1 MHFLL
6 IDEDDTRMK
15 IVTARVKNEMTPQ
28 AKCTWAKSSA
38 HALEILQYLQPDM
51 VLLHQDQPGIIALTQ
66 VAEAKQIKLL
76 RYMDQDSLYL
86 QHMDEVVKEAI

>member
-15 IVTARVKNEMTPQ
+15 IVTARVKNETTQ
-28 AKCTWAKSSA
+28 NAKCTWAKNSA

-66 VAEAKQIKLL
+66 ATEAKQIKLL
-76 RYMDQDSLYL
+76 RYIDQDSLYL
-86 QHMDEVVKEAI
+86 QNAGEIRKAI

>member
-1 MHFLL
+1 MMHFLL

-15 IVTARVKNEMTPQ
+15 IVTARVKNETTQ
-28 AKCTWAKSSA
+28 NAKCTWAKNSA

-66 VAEAKQIKLL
+66 ATEAKQIKLL

-86 QHMDEVVKEAI
+86 QNADIKKAI

>member
-15 IVTARVKNEMTPQ
+15 IVTARVKNEMNEN
-28 AKCTWAKSSA
+28 AKCTWATNAA
-38 HALEILQYLQPDM
+38 HALEILQYLTPDM

-66 VAEAKQIKLL
+66 ATESKQIKLL
-76 RYMDQDSLYL
+76 RYIDQDSLYL
-86 QHMDEVVKEAI
+86 QHVNEFKKAI